1 MSEKQ
6 KSRLYVA
13 KDNEDLHKIFDKSI
27 LPEKFGGN
35 EKDSDIKD
43 YNFRNFRNTI
53 KGVKR
58 SNDFDIDVLKAEA
71 CGKISET
78 VGSFRKLE
86 ID

>member
-6 KSRLYVA
+6 KSRLFVC
-13 KDNEDLHKIFDKSI
+13 KDNDDLHKIFDKSI
-27 LPEKFGGN
+27 LPERFGGP
-35 EKDSDIKD
+35 EKESDIKE
-43 YNFRNFRNTI
+43 YNFKNFINTV
-53 KGVKR
+53 KGVRR
-58 SNDFDIDVLKAEA
+58 SNEFDIDLMKAES